1 MIVPTGSKI
10 HSSNKDDF
18 SIQIQS
24 VKWEMIMSKGK
35 CIEERSYE
43 KSKLMCL
50 KTMVGEIL
58 RRSRLNKETMLT

>member
-24 VKWEMIMSKGK
+24 VKWEMIIQGGIQKV
-35 CIEERSYE
+35 ILLYE
-43 KSKLMCL
+43 
-50 KTMVGEIL
+50 
-58 RRSRLNKETMLT
+58 

>member
-1 MIVPTGSKI
+1 
-10 HSSNKDDF
+10 
-18 SIQIQS
+18 
-24 VKWEMIMSKGK
+24 MSKGK